1 MRIPLTYFNVWELE
15 QRYGYVFESQTTVK
29 KVNVTLFTV
38 HEERNKVC
46 LVHLEFK
53 LHQHRFG

>member
-38 HEERNKVC
+38 YEERNNVC